1 MRMRALG
8 ALGLAVVAGWALSS
22 LPLAVLA
29 GEAWTSKPASAWTQE
44 ETLDLLTKSP
54 WTAQVVLQHMTGR
67 QLAKFPDGTP
77 FGMWVVYR
85 SSPDLPPRIF
95 DQQPL
100 EIKQEFVDATY
111 AVRWSSAGAVRQA
124 LERLK
129 ELSPVVQEMQA
140 APPELPADHYV
151 LTARVVKPPSEDS
164 LRELER
170 KSRGV
175 QDEQSGRPVY
185 DEAPKVPDI
194 FAGLSEEELKGRA
207 TLTTAKKV
215 QIKPARAVRHGLG
228 TSEGITFF
236 FPRTVNGAATLPPGT
251 AWAEFTFEGRRG
263 DKLKA
268 RFKMKE
274 MVYQG
279 KADY

>member
-1 MRMRALG
+1 MRKRALG
-8 ALGLAVVAGWALSS
+8 ALGLAVAASWALTA
-22 LPLAVLA
+22 PPRAALA
-29 GEAWTSKPASAWTQE
+29 GEAWASKPASAWTQE

-54 WTAQVVLQHMTGR
+54 WTAEIVLQHMTGR

-111 AVRWSSAGAVRQA
+111 AVRWSSAGAVQQA

-140 APPELPADHYV
+140 APPELPSDHYV

-164 LRELER
+164 MREMER

-175 QDEQSGRPVY
+175 EDDRSGRPVY
-185 DEAPKVPDI
+185 DEAPKVPDL
-194 FAGLSEEELKGRA
+194 FAGPGEEELKGRA
-207 TLTTAKKV
+207 TLTTARKL

-228 TSEGITFF
+228 TSEGISFF
-236 FPRTVNGAATLPPGT
+236 FPRTVNGAPTLPPGT

>member
-1 MRMRALG
+1 MRALG
-8 ALGLAVVAGWALSS
+8 ALGLAVAAGWALSG
-22 LPLAVLA
+22 LPVAVLA

-67 QLAKFPDGTP
+67 QLAKFADGTP

-111 AVRWSSAGAVRQA
+111 AVRWSSASAVQQA

-129 ELSPVVQEMQA
+129 ALSPVVQEMQA
-140 APPELPADHYV
+140 AAPELPAENYA

-164 LRELER
+164 MREMER

-175 QDEQSGRPVY
+175 EDDRSGRPVY

-194 FAGLSEEELKGRA
+194 FAGLAEEELKGRA
-207 TLTTAKKV
+207 TLTTARKV
-215 QIKPARAVRHGLG
+215 QLKPARAVRHGLG
-228 TSEGITFF
+228 ASEGITFF

-251 AWAEFTFEGRRG
+251 VWAEFSFEGRRG

-274 MVYQG
+274 MVFQG
-279 KADY
+279 KQDY